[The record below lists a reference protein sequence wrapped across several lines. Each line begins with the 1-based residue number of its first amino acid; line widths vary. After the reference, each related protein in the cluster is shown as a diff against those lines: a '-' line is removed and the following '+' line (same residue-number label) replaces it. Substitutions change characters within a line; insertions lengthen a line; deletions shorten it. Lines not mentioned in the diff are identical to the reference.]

1 MVYHDNIL
9 CISYGELTDGNPDSP
24 EEAQRPVLSTAMYK
38 YMLNKGNIEQVRRG
52 CFGQSALVAYRS
64 LPERYKERV
73 VAKYGDPERLAT
85 QSSLRDMV
93 QRDMRAEDFYRRYTT
108 DGYTHLKEEIQ
119 RLYVANA
126 SVMNAILD
134 LMSKRIATVRLG
146 GGNSGRVL
154 REISEELNSIQPE
167 LGCKLPKNAQ
177 ALKRVIDRYKA
188 EGYAALISKKHKNDN
203 TSKVKTKEQQ
213 ALMTELTGDGRN
225 LNNETIARL
234 YNAVAAKMGWKV
246 ITAGTVGNFKKNHP
260 ETFAGR
266 HGAKALRNE
275 KAMQVSRFT
284 PTCPMYF
291 WTSDGWDVELF
302 YQRTYRNTDGRKV
315 TTYHN
320 RPTVVFVVDPYN
332 YYIVGYAVGTQETP
346 ELIRAAFR
354 NAFEHICELFGD
366 YYRPHQIQTDNYGK
380 GNLTPFYQ
388 SLTAYYTPAAV
399 GNAKSKPIEPFFKR
413 INDEYFRLLPNS
425 SGYGVKSRQK
435 LQVSDNWIELHKKE
449 FPDYEGC
456 VRQIE
461 EGIAYFRSQN
471 EAQYVKAWQQM
482 PDDKRLPFP
491 RIDWLAAF
499 GEVASPRKLRPN
511 GILLQI
517 DKQVYQYD
525 CFDPEFRNYGHRSF
539 FLRYDPNDLTEVLA
553 IENVGTE
560 KNPEEGGVQFL
571 LQEKYKQPM
580 AFMDRRE
587 GDFEQWQKVQ
597 AFNRQME
604 ADIIRKRKESAET
617 LRSFF
622 EENEE
627 RLRDTLTAHVITDS
641 LGQHKDR
648 RNLGRGKPT
657 LELPTV
663 SDESPTE
670 ISKSPT
676 EIPKTVGVLGQ
687 DEEYMVEI
695 NENDFLN
702 DF

>member
-1 MVYHDNIL
+1 MIYHDNIL
-9 CISYGELTDGNPDSP
+9 CISYGELTSGDPNNSD
-24 EEAQRPVLSTAMYK
+24 ETQQPVMTVAVYRHLQTR
-38 YMLNKGNIEQVRRG
+38 NKLEVVRRG

-73 VAKYGDPERLAT
+73 VAKYGDPERQASR
-85 QSSLRDMV
+85 SSLRDLFR
-93 QRDMRAEDFYRRYTT
+93 RDMRAEDFYRRYTT
-108 DGYTHLKEEIQ
+108 DGYTHLKEEVQ
-119 RLYVANA
+119 ESYVANA
-126 SVMNAILD
+126 SILNAIID
-134 LMSKRIATVRLG
+134 LMAKRISTIRLG

-154 REISEELNSIQPE
+154 REVSEELNGIQQE

-188 EGYAALISKKHKNDN
+188 DGYAALISKKHKNDN

-234 YNAVAAKMGWKV
+234 YNAVAMKMGWKV
-246 ITAGTVGNFKKNHP
+246 ITAGTVGNFKKAHP
-260 ETFAGR
+260 ETYAGR

-275 KAMQVSRFT
+275 KTMQVSRVA
-284 PTCPMYF
+284 PSCPMYF
-291 WTSDGWDVELF
+291 WTADGWDVELL
-302 YQRTYRNTDGRKV
+302 YQRTFRNADGRQV

-320 RPTVVFVVDPYN
+320 RPTVVLVIDPYN
-332 YYIVGYAVGTQETP
+332 YYIVGYAIGTQETP

-354 NAFEHICELFGD
+354 NAFEHVYELFGD
-366 YYRPHQIQTDNYGK
+366 YFRPWQIQTDNYGK

-388 SLTAYYTPAAV
+388 SLTKYYTPAAV
-399 GNAKSKPIEPFFKR
+399 GNAKAKPIEPFFRR

-425 SGYGVKSRQK
+425 SGYGVKSQRK
-435 LQVSDNWIELHKKE
+435 LQVSDNWIDQHKKE

-456 VRQIE
+456 VRQIVD
-461 EGIAYFRSQN
+461 GIAYFRARNQAAYI
-471 EAQYVKAWQQM
+471 EAWRAM
-482 PDDKRLPFP
+482 PEEKRLAFP
-491 RIDWLAAF
+491 RIEWLAAF
-499 GEVASPRKLRPN
+499 GEVAEPRKLRPN

-525 CFDPEFRNYGHRSF
+525 CFDAEFRNYGHRSF
-539 FLRYDPNDLTEVLA
+539 FLRYDPNDLSEVLA

-560 KNPEEGGVQFL
+560 KKPQEGGVRFL
-571 LQEKYKQPM
+571 LKEKYKQPM
-580 AFMDRRE
+580 AFMDRKE
-587 GDFEQWQKVQ
+587 GDFDKLEEIRE
-597 AFNRQME
+597 FNRQME
-604 ADIIRKRKESAET
+604 ADIIRKRKESAEIV
-617 LRSFF
+617 RSLF

-648 RNLGRGKPT
+648 RNALRGDSVPV
-657 LELPTV
+657 ELPV
-663 SDESPTE
+663 HPASEPE
-670 ISKSPT
+670 QP
-676 EIPKTVGVLGQ
+676 
-687 DEEYMVEI
+687 EEYTVEI

>member
-9 CISYGELTDGNPDSP
+9 CISYGELTDGNPNDSD
-24 EEAQRPVLSTAMYK
+24 ETQQPVMTVAVYRHLQTR
-38 YMLNKGNIEQVRRG
+38 NKLEVVRRG

-73 VAKYGDPERLAT
+73 TAKYGDPERLAT
-85 QSSLRDMV
+85 QSSLRDMF

-126 SVMNAILD
+126 SVLNAILD
-134 LMSKRIATVRLG
+134 LMAKRIAAVRLG

-188 EGYAALISKKHKNDN
+188 EGYAALVSGKNKNEN
-203 TSKVKTKEQQ
+203 TSKIKTEEQK
-213 ALMTELTGDGRN
+213 ALMLELISDGRN
-225 LNNETIARL
+225 FNNETIAKL
-234 YNAVAAKMGWKV
+234 YNTVASRMDKWKTV
-246 ITAGTVGNFKKNHP
+246 TAGTVSNFKKKHI
-260 ETFAGR
+260 ESFAGR
-266 HGAKALRNE
+266 HGAKALHNE
-275 KAMQVSRFT
+275 KAMQVSRFA
-284 PTCPMYF
+284 PTCPMFF
-291 WTSDGWDVELF
+291 WTADGWDAELF
-302 YQRTYRNTDGRKV
+302 YQRTYRNADGRKV

-320 RPTVVFVVDPYN
+320 RPTVVFIIDPYN
-332 YYIVGYAVGTQETP
+332 YYIVGYAIGTQETP

-354 NAFEHICELFGD
+354 NAFEHVYQLFGE
-366 YYRPHQIQTDNYGK
+366 YFRPWQIQTDNYGK

-388 SLTAYYTPAAV
+388 SLTKYYTPAAV

-435 LQVSDNWIELHKKE
+435 LQVSDNWIEQHKKE

-461 EGIAYFRSQN
+461 EGIAYFRRQN
-471 EAQYVKAWQQM
+471 EAQYVEAWQQM
-482 PDDKRLPFP
+482 PADKRLPFP

-499 GEVASPRKLRPN
+499 GEVAQPRKLRPN

-525 CFDPEFRNYGHRSF
+525 CFDPEFRNYGHRAF

-560 KNPEEGGVQFL
+560 KNPEEGGVRFL
-571 LQEKYKQPM
+571 LEEKYKQPM
-580 AFMDRRE
+580 ALMDRQE
-587 GDFEQWQKVQ
+587 GDFEQWKKVQ

-604 ADIIRKRKESAET
+604 EQIIQKRKESAET

-622 EENEE
+622 EENED

-641 LGQHKDR
+641 LGRHKDQ
-648 RNLGRGKPT
+648 RNALRSYQPV
-657 LELPTV
+657 ELPV
-663 SDESPTE
+663 SPTKE
-670 ISKSPT
+670 AEQP
-676 EIPKTVGVLGQ
+676 
-687 DEEYMVEI
+687 EEYTIEI